1 MWLEVGNLNA
11 AITRATSAE
20 RAWLR
25 EFLSF
30 PDVSARFTGHDKFT
44 LINPITDEFPAGFVP
59 IIKKSAAVL
68 PPDGPGFTVEIID
81 TRTPPAER
89 DIDADLEWLRDYQ
102 YEGVNRALE
111 RTRGILWLSTGAGKT
126 EIAIGL
132 VKAMPIPWLFLV
144 HRGTLG
150 EQTAR
155 RFEKRWTDSCL
166 SPAEETVYRLGGGA
180 PHPLGEIREG
190 EWSEGERLTIATF
203 QTIARALEDPPE
215 HPRGKRVREL
225 LARVRGVIVD
235 ECFPA
240 GTLVDGQPI
249 ESFKPGDLVTSYD
262 ETTQTF
268 IQKPVLQVFST
279 PMRHLLRVHFDDGRM
294 IVCTCGHPFLTNDGW
309 HSAISIAGKDV
320 LCVSHDSTNLPMRK
334 NLRCFDTAALRC
346 ETTKNEAR
354 LLEEM
359 PTSGTAF
366 GCGTRETLAANDQEK
381 PDERSESACED
392 VGDTSLAGR
401 LEASDSGRKRA
412 RAYGCTTE
420 AFRPARAGLD
430 DGVCRADVATLADAE
445 ELQDRYCTSGQ
456 EDRNRGRRRNT
467 QDEDGTRTRC
477 TEGPLSFWSRV
488 ARIEILEPRDSE
500 ERERLCPGGIVYNL
514 HVKDTENYIVNGAV
528 VHNCHVLPA
537 DSYWNVMQAIPDAY
551 YRIGLSGTPLDR
563 GDKRSALALAALG
576 PIIYRVDAER
586 LVAAGVLARPRI
598 RMLTVQHPFSKAI
611 SWQDAENA
619 QVVRSPARNAAL
631 AGAMKQASKPG
642 LLFVKKVEHGKL
654 LSKLLWQMGV
664 KNEFVWGNH
673 SVDARK
679 NKIAWLTR
687 EGDAVLICS
696 VVFQEGVD
704 IPALRSVGI
713 GSGGKSVIA
722 ALQRI
727 GRGMRVEMGKTDFEV
742 YDVLDK
748 GPPRAQGERPP
759 WVETHANQRKAA
771 YISEGF
777 ETVVLPPG
785 VYR

>member
-81 TRTPPAER
+81 TRTPPAAR

-166 SPAEETVYRLGGGA
+166 SPAEETIYRLGGGA
-180 PHPLGEIREG
+180 PHLLGEIREG

-203 QTIARALEDPPE
+203 QTIARALEDPPD

-235 ECFPA
+235 E
-240 GTLVDGQPI
+240 
-249 ESFKPGDLVTSYD
+249 
-262 ETTQTF
+262 
-268 IQKPVLQVFST
+268 
-279 PMRHLLRVHFDDGRM
+279 
-294 IVCTCGHPFLTNDGW
+294 
-309 HSAISIAGKDV
+309 
-320 LCVSHDSTNLPMRK
+320 
-334 NLRCFDTAALRC
+334 
-346 ETTKNEAR
+346 
-354 LLEEM
+354 
-359 PTSGTAF
+359 
-366 GCGTRETLAANDQEK
+366 
-381 PDERSESACED
+381 
-392 VGDTSLAGR
+392 
-401 LEASDSGRKRA
+401 
-412 RAYGCTTE
+412 
-420 AFRPARAGLD
+420 
-430 DGVCRADVATLADAE
+430 
-445 ELQDRYCTSGQ
+445 
-456 EDRNRGRRRNT
+456 
-467 QDEDGTRTRC
+467 
-477 TEGPLSFWSRV
+477 
-488 ARIEILEPRDSE
+488 
-500 ERERLCPGGIVYNL
+500 
-514 HVKDTENYIVNGAV
+514 
-528 VHNCHVLPA
+528 CHVLPA

-576 PIIYRVDAER
+576 PIIYRVDADR

-619 QVVRSPARNAAL
+619 QVVRSSARNAAL

-748 GPPRAQGERPP
+748 GPPRAQGEKPP